1 MKRALLIGVAAVVV
15 IVVGAVVFLYSN
27 LDSIVKAAIENV
39 GSQATQTKVTL
50 DSVNISPTSGEGSL
64 KGFKM
69 GNPTGF
75 RTDSAMRFGE
85 VSVKIDV
92 GSVTSNVIVIKEVVI
107 GAPQVTYEID
117 TQGGSNISAIQKN
130 VDAFAKSMGAGQ
142 PGAAKPEATKESGG
156 KKVVIDNLYIRD
168 GKVSV
173 AAAFLAGREMGA
185 SLPTIHLTN
194 IGKDK
199 GGATPAEVAD
209 KVLSSISQSATKAVS
224 QLGIDKMMKQGVE
237 GAQKMMQGG
246 AGDAKKAIESGT
258 KGVGDTVKGLFGK

>member
-1 MKRALLIGVAAVVV
+1 MKRVLLIGVAAVVV
-15 IVVGAVVFLYSN
+15 IIVAAVVLLYSN
-27 LDSIVKAAIENV
+27 LDSIVKAAIERV

-50 DSVNISPTSGEGSL
+50 DSVKISPTSGEGSL
-64 KGFKM
+64 KGFRL
-69 GNPTGF
+69 GNPAGF
-75 RTDSAMRFGE
+75 KTESAMRFGE
-85 VSVKIDV
+85 VSVKVDV
-92 GSVTSNVIVIKEVVI
+92 ASVTSNVIVIKEVVI

-117 TQGGSNISAIQKN
+117 TQGGSNISTIQKN
-130 VDAFAKSMGAGQ
+130 VDAFAKSMGTGQ
-142 PGAAKPEATKESGG
+142 AGAAKPEATKESGG

-209 KVLSSISQSATKAVS
+209 KILSSITQAATKAVS

-237 GAQKMMQGG
+237 GAQKMMEGG
-246 AGDAKKAIESGT
+246 AGDAKKAIEGGT